1 MIVSFKDEG
10 TEDLHEGKD
19 TAAARRTCPA
29 ALWTIARRKLE
40 RLDDASS
47 LAGLVEPPGNRLER
61 LKGERAGQYSIRINQ
76 RYRLC
81 FRWTDSG
88 PAAVELVDY
97 H

>member
-10 TEDLHEGKD
+10 TRDIFVGQD
-19 TAAARRTCPA
+19 TAQARRTCPV
-29 ALWTIARRKLE
+29 ALWTAARKKLE
-40 RLDDASS
+40 RLDIVPTLAS
-47 LAGLVEPPGNRLER
+47 LLEPPGNRLER
-61 LKGERAGQYSIRINQ
+61 LRGDRAGQYSVRVNQ

-81 FRWTDSG
+81 FWWTDVG